1 MVNFKHAIN
10 QFENCENIMEKQQLY
25 QEVVIMQK
33 AVGQVYVSS
42 EN

>member
-10 QFENCENIMEKQQLY
+10 QFENCENMEKQQLY